1 MLTRYGFIGLL
12 TVFNIKMDV
21 KYKTSHEVAFGIFV
35 LNKTINLL
43 DITKNKLLVQTL
55 TLEQLLLS

>member
-1 MLTRYGFIGLL
+1 MPTRYGFIGLL

-21 KYKTSHEVAFGIFV
+21 KYKTNHEVAFGIFV
-35 LNKTINLL
+35 LNKTVNLL

>member
-21 KYKTSHEVAFGIFV
+21 KYKTSHEVAFIIFV

>member
-21 KYKTSHEVAFGIFV
+21 QYKTSHEVAFIIFV